1 MESTP
6 TEKLTALAPARD
18 FRLVLADVMAL
29 PLEDQQQLQAIL
41 HRLVGPAN
49 PQPAGTAPQIP
60 GSQVRGAARA
70 TEWLQ
75 SLAGERPF
83 VRLQQLDQQLQ
94 GEHSQEVLQ
103 HLEAAR
109 MRLLQEYPQLA
120 VRQAVTRMAES
131 SPLLVAAGAVGL
143 VLALFGLGAGLLRG
157 LF

>member
-6 TEKLTALAPARD
+6 TEKLTAPAPARD
-18 FRLVLADVMAL
+18 FRLVLADAMAL

-41 HRLVGPAN
+41 QRLVGPAN
-49 PQPAGTAPQIP
+49 LQPVGTAPLPDSAI
-60 GSQVRGAARA
+60 GGAAQA
-70 TEWLQ
+70 SEWLQ
-75 SLAGERPF
+75 SIAGERPF

-94 GEHSQEVLQ
+94 GEHSQEVVQ
-103 HLEAAR
+103 HLEVAR

-143 VLALFGLGAGLLRG
+143 VLALFGFGAGLLRG